1 MTAETLSQAQAAA
14 LAGVTTRRLRQM
26 AHEPNPPTQDAAGRY
41 PAAAFSRW
49 LAAARRQA
57 PVPQIDPGD
66 QLLADV
72 SAAFSKLCGCALES
86 DEPRDTYLGLCL
98 QYGLT
103 KTQAIVAFSLIG
115 FPLAIVGA
123 EASENPDWGI
133 ELPPNSFF
141 LAAVRAVGAGKVA
154 EFVAEHWPDKPTR
167 KRGAVKERP

>member
-1 MTAETLSQAQAAA
+1 MTETLSQSQAAA

-26 AHEPNPPTQDAAGRY
+26 AHEPNPPLQDAAGRY
-41 PAAAFSRW
+41 PAAELSRW
-49 LAAARRQA
+49 LAATRRQA

-72 SAAFSKLCGCALES
+72 SAAFAALAGCALES

-103 KTQAIVAFSLIG
+103 KQQAITAYSLIG

-154 EFVAEHWPDKPTR
+154 EFVAEHWPDKPSR
-167 KRGAVKERP
+167 KRRAREVSP